1 VFGSPSSNRKIV
13 QGGSLRG
20 CGGRG
25 GVSLEREGKK
35 SMVREGDGGNN
46 EVMNKGE

>member
-1 VFGSPSSNRKIV
+1 MWGE
-13 QGGSLRG
+13 
-20 CGGRG
+20 G

-35 SMVREGDGGNN
+35 SMVYKGDGENI